1 MGNFEQREIDLRVAG
16 EAIENDA
23 ILRRYIGNRLNSRCI
38 RVYQRNHIRNHEVQL
53 AGHINSAACG
63 AAESADIVLM
73 RRQDD
78 VYSLFYRF
86 LGELGK
92 AVFEVADCVFSNIGD
107 QALFS
112 EIVFKLHIFLARR
125 KLLRSLHE
133 RISISQPLCHRRAKI
148 RIPAKA
154 EPSDKA
160 NDRGVAHADVL
171 GKGC

>member
-23 ILRRYIGNRLNSRCI
+23 ILRRYIGNRLNSRCF

-107 QALFS
+107 QVLFS

-160 NDRGVAHADVL
+160 ND
-171 GKGC
+171 